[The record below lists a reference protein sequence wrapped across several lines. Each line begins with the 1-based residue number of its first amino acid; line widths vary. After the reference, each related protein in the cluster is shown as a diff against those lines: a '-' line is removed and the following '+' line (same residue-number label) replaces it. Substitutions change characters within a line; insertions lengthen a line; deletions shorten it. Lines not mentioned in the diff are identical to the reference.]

1 MKKVLLTMATM
12 FVALCANA
20 QFYGG
25 GTLCYKSVDVPGK
38 SSKSSATSFKIAPE
52 LGYNINEMWAV
63 GVGVGYMSTN
73 MATQTTGNIGGFLD
87 VTTTAKLEKD
97 VTILTFSPYIR
108 NTLVKSKIANLF
120 VDGMFNYTKVDYDD
134 NSTNAYG
141 FGICPGVLVKLSDSL
156 SFVTRLGG
164 ITYASSKDDTPG
176 AESRN
181 GFEFNLTS
189 LDNVEFGLYFNL

>member
-73 MATQTTGNIGGFLD
+73 MAPRRQVILADFL
-87 VTTTAKLEKD
+87 
-97 VTILTFSPYIR
+97 
-108 NTLVKSKIANLF
+108 
-120 VDGMFNYTKVDYDD
+120 M
-134 NSTNAYG
+134 
-141 FGICPGVLVKLSDSL
+141 
-156 SFVTRLGG
+156 
-164 ITYASSKDDTPG
+164 
-176 AESRN
+176 
-181 GFEFNLTS
+181 
-189 LDNVEFGLYFNL
+189 